1 VRQIF
6 VSWYCGR
13 GPMAQDAAF
22 QKRIQRIGEI
32 VEQLERTADP
42 NARAMGKELLESV
55 MALHGAALEQILE
68 FASNTGE
75 AGREVIRKCANDE
88 LVSSV
93 LLLYGLH
100 PEGLRSRVAR
110 SLEKSRTYLES
121 HSATAELL
129 SIGDDGSVSV
139 RLHINAAGCG
149 SSSASVKPTLEA
161 ALQDAAPDATSI
173 LVEEIG
179 GANQGIAFVPI
190 AALAIAKP
198 ANTSS
203 AGAAQLQ
210 GTGD

>member
-1 VRQIF
+1 
-6 VSWYCGR
+6 
-13 GPMAQDAAF
+13 MAQDAAF

-75 AGREVIRKCANDE
+75 AGREVVRKCANDE

-100 PEGLRSRVAR
+100 PEGLHSRVTRA
-110 SLEKSRTYLES
+110 LEKSRTYLES

-129 SIGDDGSVSV
+129 SVGDDGSVSV
-139 RLHINAAGCG
+139 RLHINASGGCG
-149 SSSASVKPTLEA
+149 SSSAAVKPTLEA
-161 ALQDAAPDATSI
+161 ALQDSAPDATSI

-190 AALAIAKP
+190 AALSMAKP
-198 ANTSS
+198 SGTSS
-203 AGAAQLQ
+203 AGAARLH
-210 GTGD
+210 GTCD